1 MSHKKKH
8 RQRRR
13 NKIFKILFMLAFPF
27 FVFFG
32 VGELLQGSA
41 VVGAAMIAVAAVL
54 FIWSMSL
61 RVSRRR

>member
-8 RQRRR
+8 RQRLR
-13 NKIFKILFMLAFPF
+13 NKIFKILFMLACPF

-32 VGELLQGSA
+32 IGELLQGSA
-41 VVGAAMIAVAAVL
+41 VIGAAMIAVAAML

>member
-8 RQRRR
+8 RQRLR
-13 NKIFKILFMLAFPF
+13 NKIFKILFMLVCPF

-41 VVGAAMIAVAAVL
+41 VVGVAMIAVAAVL

-61 RVSRRR
+61 RVSRR

>member
-8 RQRRR
+8 RQRLR
-13 NKIFKILFMLAFPF
+13 NKIFKILFMLACPF

-41 VVGAAMIAVAAVL
+41 AVGAAMIAVAAVM
-54 FIWSMSL
+54 FISSMSL
-61 RVSRRR
+61 RVARRR

>member
-1 MSHKKKH
+1 
-8 RQRRR
+8 
-13 NKIFKILFMLAFPF
+13 MLACPF

-41 VVGAAMIAVAAVL
+41 VVGVAMIAIAAVL

-61 RVSRRR
+61 RVSRQR

>member
-8 RQRRR
+8 RQRLR
-13 NKIFKILFMLAFPF
+13 NKIFKILSMFVCPF

-41 VVGAAMIAVAAVL
+41 FVGAAMIAVAAVL